1 MTLEEAIEARHS
13 VRAYKEQPL
22 AENVVKVLEEKIAVL
37 NREGKLHIQ
46 LIQNEPKAFLGTM
59 AKYGKFRNVGNYIV
73 MAGQKAASQREES
86 KTSLDSPER
95 EQARTKF
102 KADDLDER
110 VGYYGEQLVLL
121 AQTLGLNTCWVGLSY
136 SKVPGT
142 YVLDEGEKIACY
154 IAIGYGETQGVGHKI
169 KTVEQVSNISDITP
183 LWFKKGV
190 EAALLAPTA
199 VNQQKFSFEYIGM
212 RNNRHQVRAKKGFS
226 MIGYTQMDLGIA
238 KCHFEIGAGEVNFE
252 WV

>member
-1 MTLEEAIEARHS
+1 MTILEAIEARHS

-22 AENVVKVLEEKIAVL
+22 TDDVVKMLEEKVAEL
-37 NREGKLHIQ
+37 NNEGQLHMQ
-46 LIQNEPKAFLGTM
+46 LILNEPKAFKGTM
-59 AKYGKFRNVGNYIV
+59 AKYGKFRNANNYLV
-73 MAGQKAASQREES
+73 MAGK
-86 KTSLDSPER
+86 
-95 EQARTKF
+95 

-110 VGYYGEQLVLL
+110 IGYYGEHLVLL

-142 YVLDEGEKIACY
+142 YELGKDEKIACY

-169 KTVEQVSNISDITP
+169 KTVEQVSNASDITP
-183 LWFKKGV
+183 SWFKKGV

-199 VNQQKFSFEYIGM
+199 VNQQKFSFEYVGM
-212 RNNRHQVRAKKGFS
+212 SNNHHQVRAKKGFS

-238 KCHFEIGAGEVNFE
+238 KYHFEIGAGKDKFE

>member
-1 MTLEEAIEARHS
+1 MTIQEAIEARHS

-22 AENVVKVLEEKIAVL
+22 ADDVVKVLEEHIAIL
-37 NREGKLHIQ
+37 NQEGRLHIQ
-46 LIQNEPKAFLGTM
+46 LIQNEPKAFQGTL
-59 AKYGKFRNVGNYIV
+59 AKYSKFRGVTNYIV
-73 MAGQKAASQREES
+73 MAGKKS
-86 KTSLDSPER
+86 
-95 EQARTKF
+95 
-102 KADDLDER
+102 DDLDER
-110 VGYYGEQLVLL
+110 VGYYGEHLVLL

-136 SKVPGT
+136 SKVLGT

-169 KTVEQVSNISDITP
+169 KSVEQVSNASDITP
-183 LWFKKGV
+183 TWFKKGV

-199 VNQQKFSFEYIGM
+199 VNQQKFCFEYVGVENI
-212 RNNRHQVRAKKGFS
+212 RHEVLAKRGFS

-238 KCHFEIGAGEVNFE
+238 KYHFELGAGKANFE

>member
-1 MTLEEAIEARHS
+1 MMTLQEAIEARHS
-13 VRAYKEQPL
+13 VRTYKERPL
-22 AENVVKVLEEKIAVL
+22 TDEMVKVLEDKIEVL
-37 NREGKLHIQ
+37 NREGQLHMQ
-46 LIQNEPKAFLGTM
+46 LIVNEPKAFQGLL
-59 AKYGKFRNVGNYIV
+59 ARYGKFRGVNNYIV
-73 MAGQKAASQREES
+73 VAGR
-86 KTSLDSPER
+86 
-95 EQARTKF
+95 

-110 VGYYGEQLVLL
+110 VGYYGEQLVLF

-142 YVLDEGEKIACY
+142 YMLDEDEKVACY

-169 KTVEQVSNISDITP
+169 KTVEQVSRSTVRTLRSPKNATDITP
-183 LWFKKGV
+183 SWFKKGV
-190 EAALLAPTA
+190 ETALLAPTA

-212 RNNRHQVRAKKGFS
+212 KDGRHQVHARKGFS

-238 KCHFEIGAGEVNFE
+238 KYHFEVGAGKEKFI

>member
-73 MAGQKAASQREES
+73 MAGQKAASQR
-86 KTSLDSPER
+86 
-95 EQARTKF
+95 
-102 KADDLDER
+102 
-110 VGYYGEQLVLL
+110 
-121 AQTLGLNTCWVGLSY
+121 GLNTCWVGLSY

-238 KCHFEIGAGEVNFE
+238 KYHFEIGAGEVNFE

>member
-46 LIQNEPKAFLGTM
+46 LIQNEPKAFLGTI

-73 MAGQKAASQREES
+73 MAGQ
-86 KTSLDSPER
+86 
-95 EQARTKF
+95 

-136 SKVPGT
+136 SKVSGT
-142 YVLDEGEKIACY
+142 YELGEDEKIACY
-154 IAIGYGETQGVGHKI
+154 IAIGYGESQGVSHKI

-183 LWFKKGV
+183 LWFKKGI

-199 VNQQKFSFEYIGM
+199 VNQQKFSFEYIGTS
-212 RNNRHQVRAKKGFS
+212 NNRHQVRAKKGFS
-226 MIGYTQMDLGIA
+226 MIGYTKMDLGIA
-238 KCHFEIGAGEVNFE
+238 KYHFEIGAGEVNFE
-252 WV
+252 WL

>member
-1 MTLEEAIEARHS
+1 MTILEAIEARHS

-22 AENVVKVLEEKIAVL
+22 TDDVVKMLEEKIAEL
-37 NREGKLHIQ
+37 NNEGQLHMQ
-46 LIQNEPKAFLGTM
+46 LILNEPKAFQGTM
-59 AKYGKFRNVGNYIV
+59 AKYGKFRGVNSYVV
-73 MAGQKAASQREES
+73 VAGQ
-86 KTSLDSPER
+86 
-95 EQARTKF
+95 

-110 VGYYGEQLVLL
+110 VGYYGEHLVLFV
-121 AQTLGLNTCWVGLSY
+121 QTLGLNTCWVGLSY

-169 KTVEQVSNISDITP
+169 KTVEQVSNASDITP
-183 LWFKKGV
+183 SWFKKGV

-199 VNQQKFSFEYIGM
+199 VNQQKFSFEYVGM
-212 RNNRHQVRAKKGFS
+212 SNNHHQVRAKKGFS

-238 KCHFEIGAGEVNFE
+238 KYHFEIGAGKDKFE